1 MRTLPDIEISKDE
14 LVKYWNSQRDL
25 YGAEGM
31 IFPGSQQGE
40 ARKIFYYPLG
50 ASPKKLREFNNDME
64 NKKKKLAY
72 LYQKDLDNDIVPT
85 ASISYKGFLV
95 GYDMTSPNVFLP
107 NEITIELLKDL
118 KKRLT
123 YFHEQGIVH
132 GDIKLGN
139 VLMNKKGEAVLCD
152 LDNMQVNDCK
162 IDYYNYLLGELV
174 HDNEYVDRN
183 ADIYFYNL
191 LLLQQLVYKDK
202 EYDDIIDEIL
212 YGHFPDN
219 VFNEDGIDELYKM
232 QKNYAYKN
240 GKYLIDTL
248 VKRKK

>member
-1 MRTLPDIEISKDE
+1 
-14 LVKYWNSQRDL
+14 
-25 YGAEGM
+25 
-31 IFPGSQQGE
+31 
-40 ARKIFYYPLG
+40 
-50 ASPKKLREFNNDME
+50 
-64 NKKKKLAY
+64 
-72 LYQKDLDNDIVPT
+72 
-85 ASISYKGFLV
+85 
-95 GYDMTSPNVFLP
+95 
-107 NEITIELLKDL
+107 
-118 KKRLT
+118 
-123 YFHEQGIVH
+123 
-132 GDIKLGN
+132 
-139 VLMNKKGEAVLCD
+139 MNKKGKAVLCD
-152 LDNMQVNDCK
+152 LDNMQVNDSK